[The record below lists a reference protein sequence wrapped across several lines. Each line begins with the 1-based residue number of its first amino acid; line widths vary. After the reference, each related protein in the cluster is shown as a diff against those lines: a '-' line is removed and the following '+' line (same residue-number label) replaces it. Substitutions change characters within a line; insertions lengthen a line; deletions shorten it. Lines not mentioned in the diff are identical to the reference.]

1 MADLDI
7 GSILSSL
14 SSEDIDNLKNVA
26 NSILGGGEQN
36 NNQPKHE
43 AQNENNA
50 SNQNAN
56 IPKMDLSSLGLP
68 DMSQFSSLLPLLSA
82 LNSHDER
89 EDFICALKPLLS
101 KERQQK
107 ADEAMKFIKLLG
119 LIPLLRE
126 KGIM

>member
-14 SSEDIDNLKNVA
+14 SSEDIKNLKNVA
-26 NSILGGGEQN
+26 NSILGGEKPQEPEKQEPVKNSN
-36 NNQPKHE
+36 N
-43 AQNENNA
+43 
-50 SNQNAN
+50 SDF
-56 IPKMDLSSLGLP
+56 KMPDLSGLGLP
-68 DMSQFSSLLPLLSA
+68 DMSQFSNLLPLLSA

-101 KERQQK
+101 DERRRK
-107 ADEAMKFIKLLG
+107 ADEAMKFMKLLS
-119 LIPLLRE
+119 LIPLLKE

>member
-14 SSEDIDNLKNVA
+14 SSEDINNLKNVA
-26 NSILGGGEQN
+26 NSILGGEKPKEPERQESVKNSN
-36 NNQPKHE
+36 N
-43 AQNENNA
+43 
-50 SNQNAN
+50 SDF
-56 IPKMDLSSLGLP
+56 KMPDLSALGLP
-68 DMSQFSSLLPLLSA
+68 DMSQFSNLLPLLSA

-101 KERQQK
+101 DERRRK
-107 ADEAMKFIKLLG
+107 ADEAMKFMKLLS
-119 LIPLLRE
+119 LIPLLKE

>member
-14 SSEDIDNLKNVA
+14 SSEDINNLKNVA
-26 NSILGGGEQN
+26 NSILGGENSQ
-36 NNQPKHE
+36 E
-43 AQNENNA
+43 AERKEPSKNRGNDDF
-50 SNQNAN
+50 
-56 IPKMDLSSLGLP
+56 KMPDLSSLGLP
-68 DMSQFSSLLPLLSA
+68 DMSQFANLLPLLTQ

-101 KERQQK
+101 DERRKK
-107 ADEAMKFIKLLG
+107 ADEAMKFVKLLSI
-119 LIPLLRE
+119 IPLLRE

>member
-14 SSEDIDNLKNVA
+14 SNEDIANLKNVA
-26 NSILGGGEQN
+26 SSILGGGKGEENKPPPQKET
-36 NNQPKHE
+36 PK
-43 AQNENNA
+43 N
-50 SNQNAN
+50 N
-56 IPKMDLSSLGLP
+56 IPKPDLNSLGLP

-101 KERQQK
+101 EERQQK
-107 ADEAMKFIKLLG
+107 ADEAMEFIKLLSI
-119 LIPLLRE
+119 IPLLKE

>member
-26 NSILGGGEQN
+26 NSILGG
-36 NNQPKHE
+36 
-43 AQNENNA
+43 ENSKEPERKEVQKN
-50 SNQNAN
+50 SNGADF
-56 IPKMDLSSLGLP
+56 KMPDLGSLGLP
-68 DMSQFSSLLPLLSA
+68 DMSQFSNLLPLLSA

-89 EDFICALKPLLS
+89 EDFIYALKPLLS
-101 KERQQK
+101 DERRRK
-107 ADEAMKFIKLLG
+107 ADEAMKFMKLLS
-119 LIPLLRE
+119 LIPLLKE